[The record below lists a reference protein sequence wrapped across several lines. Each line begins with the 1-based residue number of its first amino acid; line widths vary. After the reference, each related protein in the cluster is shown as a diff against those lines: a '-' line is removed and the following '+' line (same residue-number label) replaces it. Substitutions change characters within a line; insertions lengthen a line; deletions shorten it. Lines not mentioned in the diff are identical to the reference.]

1 MQGEMMSRFGGML
14 VRIAVCALPALLAWG
29 LIEVPTARLVAEE
42 PAVAVTRRLARP
54 IGLAYLHAAQ
64 RLLVANRD
72 SGTITTIHPQ
82 TRQVVSTWPIPGAE
96 QLADFIVSQDGQYL
110 LTCSTTQNRVWLL
123 KRLNDQEFA
132 VLETLSVPI
141 GPVGLSWLPA
151 GTTLNG
157 EVTISCQWAR
167 KIVFVKVAPEAAPGS
182 RLIVR
187 QSVSVP
193 HAPRRMLPVQDGAR
207 LLVADAFGGSIS
219 VIKCDGGIL
228 ERTKQLPGHNLH
240 GLGMMSD
247 NRRVIV
253 AHQILNPVA
262 ETSHDG
268 VFWGIV
274 MTNNLR
280 LIPLENFLTDSREP
294 LEDADIHFLGETKHG
309 AADPTSVTV
318 GRFET
323 MLTTLGGVD
332 ELAVGVHLDHSF
344 DRIKV
349 GRRPVAVVTD
359 TTGKLAYVANQFSDS
374 VSVIEINTRKVL
386 QEIPLQDT
394 QLTGEMTLAQRGEIL
409 FHDASLSLDGWYSCH
424 SCHSSGHTVGLLND
438 NLGDGNYGA
447 PKRIPSLLG
456 VDATAP
462 YLWSGRRD
470 DLTEQTRKSITTT
483 MHGADPD
490 EGQLKALV
498 AYMRALPPP
507 PRMTTADQ
515 AQLARGARVFDS
527 RGCATCHAP
536 PAYTSADVYDV
547 GLKDQHGRTKFNPPS
562 LRGVRYRSPYFHDHR
577 AASLQE
583 VFTKFNHP
591 ETAEWPAGDLEDLT
605 AFLESL

>member
-1 MQGEMMSRFGGML
+1 MSRFSRIML
-14 VRIAVCALPALLAWG
+14 GVVVWALPALLACT
-29 LIEVPTARLVAEE
+29 LCNIPAARLTADEA
-42 PAVAVTRRLARP
+42 PASAAKLHARP
-54 IGLAYLHAAQ
+54 IGLAYLHADQ

-72 SGTITTIHPQ
+72 SGTITTINAE
-82 TRQVVSTWPIPGAE
+82 TRQVVSTWQIPGAE
-96 QLADFIVSQDGQYL
+96 QLADFIVSENGQYL
-110 LTCSTTQNRVWLL
+110 LTCSSTQNCVWLL
-123 KRLNDQEFA
+123 KRLNDREFS
-132 VLETLSVPI
+132 VLETLAVPA

-151 GTTLNG
+151 GKVLNG
-157 EVTISCQWAR
+157 EVSIACQWAR
-167 KIVFVKVAPEAAPGS
+167 VVLFVKFAPDASTGS
-182 RLIVR
+182 RLVIR
-187 QSVSVP
+187 QTVTLP
-193 HAPRRMLPVQDGAR
+193 HAPRRMLAVQEGER

-219 VIKCDGGIL
+219 VIKSADGTL
-228 ERTKQLPGHNLH
+228 ERTKKLPGHNLH
-240 GLGMMSD
+240 GLGMMLD
-247 NRRVIV
+247 KKRVIV

-280 LIPLENFLTDSREP
+280 LIPLENFLSDTREP
-294 LEDADIHFLGETKHG
+294 LEDADIHFLGEPKHG

-374 VSVIEINTRKVL
+374 ISVIEINTRKVL
-386 QEIPLQDT
+386 KEIALLEPQSNPET
-394 QLTGEMTLAQRGEIL
+394 TLAERGEIL
-409 FHDASLSLDGWYSCH
+409 FHDATLSLDGWYSCH

-456 VDATAP
+456 VDDTAP
-462 YLWSGRRD
+462 FLWSGRRE

-483 MHGADPD
+483 MHGADPND
-490 EGQLKALV
+490 EQLRALV
-498 AYMRALPPP
+498 AYMRSLPPP
-507 PRMTTADQ
+507 PRIPSADQ
-515 AQLARGARVFDS
+515 AQVARGAKVFDS
-527 RGCATCHAP
+527 HGCAACHAP

-547 GLKDQHGRTKFNPPS
+547 GLKDQHGRGKFNPPS
-562 LRGVRYRSPYFHDHR
+562 LRGVRHRGPYFHDHR
-577 AASLQE
+577 AASLRD
-583 VFTKFNHP
+583 VFTAHKHP
-591 ETAEWPAGDLEDLT
+591 RAAEWPTNELDDLI

>member
-1 MQGEMMSRFGGML
+1 MSRSFRVVCGAL
-14 VRIAVCALPALLAWG
+14 VCAIPVVLAWVG
-29 LIEVPTARLVAEE
+29 TDIPVAQLIADE
-42 PAVAVTRRLARP
+42 PQVSAMRPHARP
-54 IGLAYLHAAQ
+54 IGLAYLHTQQ

-72 SGTITTIHPQ
+72 SGTITTIDPES
-82 TRQVVSTWPIPGAE
+82 RQVISTWQIPGAQ
-96 QLADFIVSQDGQYL
+96 QLADFIVSEDGRHV
-110 LTCSTTQNRVWLL
+110 LTCSTTQNRVWLIN
-123 KRLNDQEFA
+123 RLGDHEFS
-132 VLETLSVPI
+132 VLETLSVPA
-141 GPVGLSWLPA
+141 GPVGLSWLPQ
-151 GTTLNG
+151 GKMLNA
-157 EVTISCQWAR
+157 EVTIACQWGRA
-167 KIVFVKVAPEAAPGS
+167 VLFVKFVPEAAPGS
-182 RLIVR
+182 RLVIR
-187 QSVSVP
+187 QTVSLP
-193 HAPRRMLPVQDGAR
+193 HAPRRMLAVQSGAR
-207 LLVADAFGGSIS
+207 LLVADAFGGLMS
-219 VIKCDGGIL
+219 VIQTTSGTL

-240 GLGMMSD
+240 GLAMMPD
-247 NRRVIV
+247 EKRVIV

-280 LIPLENFLTDSREP
+280 LIPLENFLTDDREP
-294 LEDADIHFLGETKHG
+294 LEDADIHFLGEPKHG
-309 AADPTSVTV
+309 AADPTSVTM

-386 QEIPLQDT
+386 KEIALQEPQPNR
-394 QLTGEMTLAQRGEIL
+394 QLTLTERGEVL

-456 VDATAP
+456 VDDTAP
-462 YLWSGRRD
+462 FLWSGRRD

-490 EGQLKALV
+490 DDQLRALV
-498 AYMRALPPP
+498 SYLRALPPP
-507 PRMTTADQ
+507 PRIVAADPDQ
-515 AQLARGARVFDS
+515 VARGAKVFGS
-527 RGCATCHAP
+527 RGCVTCHAP
-536 PAYTSADVYDV
+536 PTYTSAGVYDI
-547 GLKDQHGRTKFNPPS
+547 GLQDQHGRAKFNPPS
-562 LRGVRYRSPYFHDHR
+562 LRGLRHRGPFFHDLR
-577 AASLQE
+577 AASLLE
-583 VFTKFNHP
+583 VFTKYQHP
-591 ETAEWPAGDLEDLT
+591 QRAEWPTPELDDLIV
-605 AFLESL
+605 FLQSL